1 MAYGVELA
9 LGAMVCLGLADLV
22 YKRGAAA
29 GVPAHHF
36 LMVQAWCF
44 APAVTLYGLATG
56 TLELKAYLLW
66 GMAAGL
72 FVFVAL
78 YNFARS
84 LQTGSVSLIAPIF
97 RLSFTVTTALA
108 VLLLGEPLGAWK
120 VAGLALALAAVWLLL
135 GPFQRFV
142 ASSGTLESP
151 PQASQSSPG
160 REVGTA
166 LGAAGAAP
174 GAARSPLAQALV
186 AMAAMG
192 VANFL
197 YKVGAESGGSPAT
210 FIAGQAA
217 VFLPLATG
225 YAWIIDRGVRAPS
238 AAAWAH
244 AGSTAAL
251 FLLGLV
257 LMFESLTR
265 GQASVL
271 VPITQMGFVVTAAIG
286 VVFLR
291 EAFTL
296 RKGAGLAF
304 AMAAL
309 AALALSG

>member
-9 LGAMVCLGLADLV
+9 LGAMICLGLADLV

-66 GMAAGL
+66 GMGAGL

-84 LQTGSVSLIAPIF
+84 LKTGPVSLIAPIF

-108 VLLLGEPLGAWK
+108 VLLLGEPLGVWK

-135 GPFQRFV
+135 G
-142 ASSGTLESP
+142 GE
-151 PQASQSSPG
+151 
-160 REVGTA
+160 
-166 LGAAGAAP
+166 AAP
-174 GAARSPLAQALV
+174 RRAGAARSPLVQALV

-197 YKVGAESGGSPAT
+197 YKVGAASGGSPAT

-225 YAWIIDRGVRAPS
+225 YAWIMDRGVRAPS
-238 AAAWAH
+238 AAAWTH

-251 FLLGLV
+251 FLL
-257 LMFESLTR
+257 
-265 GQASVL
+265 AWY
-271 VPITQMGFVVTAAIG
+271 
-286 VVFLR
+286 
-291 EAFTL
+291 
-296 RKGAGLAF
+296 
-304 AMAAL
+304 
-309 AALALSG
+309 

>member
-9 LGAMVCLGLADLV
+9 LGSMICLGLADLI
-22 YKRGAAA
+22 YKRAAAA

-44 APAVTLYGLATG
+44 APAVVLYGLATG
-56 TLELKAYLLW
+56 TLELKSYMLW
-66 GMAAGL
+66 GMGAGL
-72 FVFVAL
+72 FVFVSL

-84 LQTGSVSLIAPIF
+84 LKTGSVSLVAPIF

-108 VLLLGEPLGAWK
+108 VLLLGEPFGAGK
-120 VAGLALALAAVWLLL
+120 VAGLVLAFAAVWLLL
-135 GPFQRFV
+135 G
-142 ASSGTLESP
+142 
-151 PQASQSSPG
+151 
-160 REVGTA
+160 
-166 LGAAGAAP
+166 AAGTAP
-174 GAARSPLAQALV
+174 GASRSPLVQALV

-197 YKVGAESGGSPAT
+197 YKVGADSGGSPAT

-217 VFLPLATG
+217 LFLPLATG
-225 YAWIIDRGVRAPS
+225 YAWITDRGVRAPS
-238 AAAWAH
+238 AAAWTH

-257 LMFESLTR
+257 LMFESLTH

-271 VPITQMGFVVTAAIG
+271 VPITQMGFVVTAVIG
-286 VVFLR
+286 IVFLR

-296 RKGAGLAF
+296 RKCAGLVV
-304 AMAAL
+304 AL
-309 AALALSG
+309 AALVTLALSG

>member
-1 MAYGVELA
+1 MAYGVDLA
-9 LGAMVCLGLADLV
+9 LGAMICLGLADLV

-44 APAVTLYGLATG
+44 APGVMLYGFATG
-56 TLELKAYLLW
+56 TLELKAYMLW
-66 GMAAGL
+66 GMGAGL

-84 LQTGSVSLIAPIF
+84 LKSGSVSLIAPIF

-120 VAGLALALAAVWLLL
+120 LAGLALALAAVWLLL
-135 GPFQRFV
+135 G
-142 ASSGTLESP
+142 GD
-151 PQASQSSPG
+151 
-160 REVGTA
+160 
-166 LGAAGAAP
+166 GAAAP
-174 GAARSPLAQALV
+174 GAARSALTQALV

-197 YKVGAESGGSPAT
+197 YKVGAASGGSPAT
-210 FIAGQAA
+210 FIAGQAI

-225 YAWIIDRGVRAPS
+225 YAWMVDRGVRAPA
-238 AAAWAH
+238 AAAWTH

-265 GQASVL
+265 GEASVL
-271 VPITQMGFVVTAAIG
+271 VPITQMGFVVTATIG

-291 EAFTL
+291 EAFTP
-296 RKGAGLAF
+296 RKGAGLVF
-304 AMAAL
+304 AVAAL
-309 AALALSG
+309 ATLALSG

>member
-56 TLELKAYLLW
+56 TLELKATMLW

-120 VAGLALALAAVWLLL
+120 LAGLALALAAVWVLL
-135 GPFQRFV
+135 GGD
-142 ASSGTLESP
+142 SGT
-151 PQASQSSPG
+151 
-160 REVGTA
+160 
-166 LGAAGAAP
+166 GAEP
-174 GAARSPLAQALV
+174 GAGRSPLVQALI

-197 YKVGAESGGSPAT
+197 YKVGADSGGSPAT

-225 YAWIIDRGVRAPS
+225 YAWMTDRGVRAPS
-238 AAAWAH
+238 AAAWTH

-286 VVFLR
+286 ILFLR
-291 EAFTL
+291 EDFTP
-296 RKGAGLAF
+296 RKGAGLVF
-304 AMAAL
+304 ALAAL
-309 AALALSG
+309 IALALSG

>member
-1 MAYGVELA
+1 MAATAPVECDFNPLFARMANGVELA
-9 LGAMVCLGLADLV
+9 LGAMICLGLADLV
-22 YKRGAAA
+22 FKRAAAA

-56 TLELKAYLLW
+56 TLELKAYVLW
-66 GMAAGL
+66 GMGAGL

-78 YNFARS
+78 FNFARS
-84 LQTGSVSLIAPIF
+84 LRTGSVSVIAPIF
-97 RLSFTVTTALA
+97 RLSFTVTAALA

-135 GPFQRFV
+135 G
-142 ASSGTLESP
+142 GD
-151 PQASQSSPG
+151 G
-160 REVGTA
+160 I
-166 LGAAGAAP
+166 AAP
-174 GAARSPLAQALV
+174 GAGRSPLAQALA

-197 YKVGAESGGSPAT
+197 YKVGAASGGSPAA

-217 VFLPLATG
+217 LFLPLATG
-225 YAWIIDRGVRAPS
+225 YAWITDRGVRAPS
-238 AAAWAH
+238 AAAWIH

-257 LMFESLTR
+257 FMFESLTR
-265 GQASVL
+265 GEASVL
-271 VPITQMGFVVTAAIG
+271 VPITQMGFVVTAVIG
-286 VVFLR
+286 IVVLR
-291 EAFTL
+291 ETLTL

-304 AMAAL
+304 AIGAL
-309 AALALSG
+309 VALALSG